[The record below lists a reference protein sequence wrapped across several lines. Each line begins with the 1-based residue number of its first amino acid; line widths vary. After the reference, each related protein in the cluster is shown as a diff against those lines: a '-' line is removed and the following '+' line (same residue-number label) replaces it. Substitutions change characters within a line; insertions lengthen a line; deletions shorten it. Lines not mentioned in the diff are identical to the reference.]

1 MKVQALPG
9 KTPVKKRTKK
19 FARHFSNRFIKI
31 RNSSWRQIH
40 GIDSRV
46 RRRFKGTIPQPKIGF
61 GSDKTTK
68 HKLPNGFYKF
78 LVYNVKELELLMMH
92 NRTYAAE
99 VAHSVSAKKRKD
111 IVNRANELNIKV
123 LNANAKLRAE
133 DN

>member
-1 MKVQALPG
+1 M
-9 KTPVKKRTKK
+9 KKRTKK